1 MQYPTISYLTKVQF
15 GPGSLAD
22 LPEVIQRVGLK
33 RPLVVTD
40 GGLLERGFVERLCLK
55 EPVVFSEIE
64 TNPTET
70 SVLSGLER
78 YRAESCDGI
87 IALGGGSPMDV
98 AKAIGIMATHH
109 VALEETAFI
118 CGGLERVTSAVA
130 PIIAIP
136 TTAGTGSEVGRG
148 SLISMASGRKL
159 AIISPHI
166 IPKWSIVDP
175 ELTLGLPPLL
185 TAATGMD
192 ALSHCLE
199 TYCSNVYN
207 PVAGAIA
214 IDGLRRGWTN
224 IKTVV
229 EDGQNIEARSE
240 MMMCA
245 MQGALSFQKGLGVIH
260 AVSHPLGA
268 LRQKGLH
275 HGTLNAVFMSHAIR
289 FNLDHARQELETIS
303 ATLDISQGADALA
316 DAFSDLTNEIGLPR
330 NLGEMGV
337 AAGDLAGIAEDA
349 MLDHCGFTNPRPL
362 TLENLG
368 AFLKA
373 AL

>member
-15 GPGSLAD
+15 GAGSLAD
-22 LPEVIQRVGLK
+22 LPEVIERVGLK

-40 GGLLERGFVERLCLK
+40 GGLLERGFVDRLCLN
-55 EPVVFSEIE
+55 EPAVFSDIE

-70 SVLSGLER
+70 SVLRGLET
-78 YRAESCDGI
+78 YRTEACDGI

-98 AKAIGIMATHH
+98 AKAIGIMATHNL
-109 VALEETAFI
+109 ALEDTAFI

-130 PIIAIP
+130 PVIAIP

-148 SLISMASGRKL
+148 SLISMTSGRKL

-175 ELTLGLPPLL
+175 ELTLGLPPML

-214 IDGLRRGWTN
+214 IDGLRRGWAN
-224 IKTVV
+224 IKAVV

-245 MQGALSFQKGLGVIH
+245 MQGALSFQKGLGIVH

-268 LRQKGLH
+268 LRQKALH

-289 FNLDHARQELETIS
+289 FNLDHAREELETIS
-303 ATLDISQGADALA
+303 SALDISAGAGALA
-316 DAFSDLTNEIGLPR
+316 DAFSDLTNQIGLPQ
-330 NLGEMGV
+330 NLSEMGV
-337 AAGDLAGIAEDA
+337 VADNLAGIAEDA

-362 TLENLG
+362 TLENVE
-368 AFLKA
+368 AFLKG

>member
-15 GPGSLAD
+15 GAGSLAD

-64 TNPTET
+64 TNPTEN

>member
-15 GPGSLAD
+15 GAGSLAD
-22 LPEVIQRVGLK
+22 LPEVIERVGLK

-40 GGLLERGFVERLCLK
+40 GGLLERGFVDRLCLN
-55 EPVVFSEIE
+55 EPAVFSDIE
-64 TNPTET
+64 TNPTEA
-70 SVLSGLER
+70 SVLRGLET
-78 YRAESCDGI
+78 YRTEACDGI

-98 AKAIGIMATHH
+98 AKAIGIMATHNL
-109 VALEETAFI
+109 ALEDTAFI
-118 CGGLERVTSAVA
+118 SGGLERVTSAVA
-130 PIIAIP
+130 PVIAIP

-148 SLISMASGRKL
+148 SLISMTSGRKL
-159 AIISPHI
+159 AIISPHV

-175 ELTLGLPPLL
+175 ELTLGLPPML

-214 IDGLRRGWTN
+214 IDGLRRGWAN
-224 IKTVV
+224 IKAVV

-245 MQGALSFQKGLGVIH
+245 MQGALSFQKGLGIVH

-268 LRQKGLH
+268 LRQKALH

-289 FNLDHARQELETIS
+289 FNLDHAREELETIS
-303 ATLDISQGADALA
+303 SALDISAGAGALA
-316 DAFSDLTNEIGLPR
+316 DAFSDLTNEIGLPQ
-330 NLGEMGV
+330 NLSEMGV
-337 AAGDLAGIAEDA
+337 VADNLAGIAEDA
-349 MLDHCGFTNPRPL
+349 ILDHCGFTNPRPL
-362 TLENLG
+362 TLENVE
-368 AFLKA
+368 AFLKG

>member
-15 GPGSLAD
+15 GAGSLAD
-22 LPEVIQRVGLK
+22 LPEVIQRVGIK

-40 GGLLERGFVERLCLK
+40 GGLLERGFVDRLRLN
-55 EPVVFSEIE
+55 EPAVFSEIE
-64 TNPTET
+64 TNPTEA
-70 SVLSGLER
+70 SILCGLET
-78 YRAESCDGI
+78 YRTEACDGI
-87 IALGGGSPMDV
+87 IALGGGSPMDA
-98 AKAIGIMATHH
+98 AKALGIMATHNLG
-109 VALEETAFI
+109 LEETAFI
-118 CGGLERVTSAVA
+118 CGGLDKITSAVA

-214 IDGLRRGWTN
+214 IDGLCRGWAN
-224 IKTVV
+224 IKAVV

-245 MQGALSFQKGLGVIH
+245 MQGALSFQKGLGVVH

-289 FNLDHARQELETIS
+289 FNRDHAREELETVSAALGIS
-303 ATLDISQGADALA
+303 SGADALA
-316 DAFSDLTNEIGLPR
+316 DAFAQLTNEIGLPQ
-330 NLGEMGV
+330 NLSDMGV
-337 AAGDLAGIAEDA
+337 VAGDLDGIAEDA

-362 TLENLG
+362 TFENVD
-368 AFLKA
+368 AFLTG

>member
-15 GPGSLAD
+15 GAGSLVD
-22 LPEVIQRVGLK
+22 LPEVIRRVGLT

-40 GGLLERGFVERLCLK
+40 EGLLERGFVDRLRLNK
-55 EPVVFSEIE
+55 PVVFSDIE
-64 TNPTET
+64 TNPTEA
-70 SVLSGLER
+70 SVLRGLET
-78 YRAESCDGI
+78 YQAESCDGI
-87 IALGGGSPMDV
+87 IALGGGSPMDA
-98 AKAIGIMATHH
+98 AKGIGILATHRL
-109 VALEETAFI
+109 ALEDTAFI
-118 CGGLERVTSAVA
+118 YGGLEKITSAVT

-148 SLISMASGRKL
+148 ALISMTSGRKL
-159 AIISPHI
+159 AIVSPHI

-175 ELTLGLPPLL
+175 ELTLELPPLL

-192 ALSHCLE
+192 AISHCLE
-199 TYCSNVYN
+199 TFCSNVFN

-224 IKTVV
+224 IKAVV

-245 MQGALSFQKGLGVIH
+245 MQGALSFQKGLGVVH

-275 HGTLNAVFMSHAIR
+275 HGTLNAVFMPHAIR
-289 FNLDHARQELETIS
+289 FNLAHAREDLETIA
-303 ATLDISQGADALA
+303 ATLTVSSGADSLA
-316 DAFSDLTNEIGLPR
+316 DAFSDLNNQIGLPR
-330 NLGEMGV
+330 NLREMGV
-337 AAGDLAGIAEDA
+337 VAGDLAGIVEDA

-362 TLENLG
+362 TVENLG
-368 AFLKA
+368 AFLKG

>member
-1 MQYPTISYLTKVQF
+1 
-15 GPGSLAD
+15 
-22 LPEVIQRVGLK
+22 
-33 RPLVVTD
+33 
-40 GGLLERGFVERLCLK
+40 
-55 EPVVFSEIE
+55 
-64 TNPTET
+64 
-70 SVLSGLER
+70 
-78 YRAESCDGI
+78 
-87 IALGGGSPMDV
+87 MDA
-98 AKAIGIMATHH
+98 AKGIGILATHQL
-109 VALEETAFI
+109 ALEDAAFI
-118 CGGLERVTSAVA
+118 CGGLEKVTSAVT

-148 SLISMASGRKL
+148 ALISMESGRKL

-175 ELTLGLPPLL
+175 ELTLELPPLL

-199 TYCSNVYN
+199 TYCSNVFN

-214 IDGLRRGWTN
+214 IDGLRRGWAN
-224 IKTVV
+224 IKAVV
-229 EDGQNIEARSE
+229 DDGQNIAARSE

-275 HGTLNAVFMSHAIR
+275 HGTLNAVFMPHAIR
-289 FNLDHARQELETIS
+289 FNLDSARNEMETIS
-303 ATLDISQGADALA
+303 ATLGISSGSDALA
-316 DAFSDLTNEIGLPR
+316 DAFSALNHRIGLPP
-330 NLGEMGV
+330 NLGGMGV
-337 AAGDLAGIAEDA
+337 DAGDLDGIAEDA
-349 MLDHCGFTNPRPL
+349 LLDHCGFTNPRTL
-362 TLENLG
+362 TLENLQT
-368 AFLKA
+368 FLKG

>member
-15 GPGSLAD
+15 GAGSLAD
-22 LPEVIQRVGLK
+22 LPEVIERVGLK

-40 GGLLERGFVERLCLK
+40 GGLLERGFVDRLCLN
-55 EPVVFSEIE
+55 EPAVFSDIE
-64 TNPTET
+64 TNPTEA
-70 SVLSGLER
+70 SVLRGLET
-78 YRAESCDGI
+78 YRTEACDGI
-87 IALGGGSPMDV
+87 ITLGGGSPMDV
-98 AKAIGIMATHH
+98 AKAIGIMATHNL
-109 VALEETAFI
+109 ALEDTAFI
-118 CGGLERVTSAVA
+118 SGGLERVTSAVA
-130 PIIAIP
+130 PVIAIP

-148 SLISMASGRKL
+148 SLISMTSGRKL

-175 ELTLGLPPLL
+175 ELTLGLPPML

-214 IDGLRRGWTN
+214 IDGLRRGWAN
-224 IKTVV
+224 IKAVV

-245 MQGALSFQKGLGVIH
+245 MQGALSFQKGLGIIH

-268 LRQKGLH
+268 LRQKALH

-289 FNLDHARQELETIS
+289 FNLDHAREELETIS
-303 ATLDISQGADALA
+303 SALDISAGAGALA
-316 DAFSDLTNEIGLPR
+316 DAFSDLTNEIGLPQ
-330 NLGEMGV
+330 NLTEMGV
-337 AAGDLAGIAEDA
+337 VADNLAGIAEDA
-349 MLDHCGFTNPRPL
+349 ILDHCGFTNPRPL
-362 TLENLG
+362 TLENVE
-368 AFLKA
+368 AFLKG

>member
-15 GPGSLAD
+15 GAGSLAD
-22 LPEVIQRVGLK
+22 LPEVIERVGLK

-40 GGLLERGFVERLCLK
+40 GGLLERGFVDRLCLN
-55 EPVVFSEIE
+55 EPAVFSDIE
-64 TNPTET
+64 TNPTEA
-70 SVLSGLER
+70 SVLRGLET
-78 YRAESCDGI
+78 YRTEACDGI

-98 AKAIGIMATHH
+98 AKAIGIMGTHNL
-109 VALEETAFI
+109 ALEDTAFI

-130 PIIAIP
+130 PVIAIP

-148 SLISMASGRKL
+148 SLISMTSGRKL

-175 ELTLGLPPLL
+175 ELTLGLPPML

-214 IDGLRRGWTN
+214 IDGLRRGWAN
-224 IKTVV
+224 IKAVV

-245 MQGALSFQKGLGVIH
+245 MQGALSFQKGLGIVH

-268 LRQKGLH
+268 LRQKALH

-289 FNLDHARQELETIS
+289 FNLDHAREELETIS
-303 ATLDISQGADALA
+303 SALDISAGASALA
-316 DAFSDLTNEIGLPR
+316 DAFSDLTNEIGLPQ
-330 NLGEMGV
+330 NLSEMGV
-337 AAGDLAGIAEDA
+337 VADNLAGIAEDA
-349 MLDHCGFTNPRPL
+349 ILDHCGFTNPRPL
-362 TLENLG
+362 TLENVE
-368 AFLKA
+368 AFLKG

>member
-15 GPGSLAD
+15 GAGSLVD
-22 LPEVIQRVGLK
+22 LSEVIQCVGMR

-40 GGLLERGFVERLCLK
+40 GGLLEQGFVDCLGLDK
-55 EPVVFSEIE
+55 PVVFSDIE
-64 TNPTET
+64 TNPTEA
-70 SVLSGLER
+70 SVLLGVET
-78 YRAESCDGI
+78 YRKEACDGI
-87 IALGGGSPMDV
+87 IALGGGSPMDA
-98 AKAIGIMATHH
+98 AKGIGILATHNL
-109 VALEETAFI
+109 ALEETAFI
-118 CGGLERVTSAVA
+118 YGGLEKITSAAA

-136 TTAGTGSEVGRG
+136 TTSGTGSEVGRG
-148 SLISMASGRKL
+148 ALISMASGRKL

-175 ELTLGLPPLL
+175 ELTLDLPPLL

-214 IDGLRRGWTN
+214 IDGLRRGWMN
-224 IKTVV
+224 IKAVV
-229 EDGQNIEARSE
+229 HDGQNIAARSE

-245 MQGALSFQKGLGVIH
+245 MQGALAFQKGLGVIH

-268 LRQKGLH
+268 LRQKSLH
-275 HGTLNAVFMSHAIR
+275 HGTLNAVFMPHAIR
-289 FNLDHARQELETIS
+289 FNFNTVREQMENIS
-303 ATLDISQGADALA
+303 TTLGISTGVDALV
-316 DAFSDLTNEIGLPR
+316 DAFSDLNQAIGLPL
-330 NLGEMGV
+330 NLVAMGV
-337 AAGDLAGIAEDA
+337 DLGDLDGVAENA
-349 MLDHCGFTNPRPL
+349 LLDHCGFTNPRSL
-362 TLENLG
+362 TLENLQ
-368 AFLKA
+368 AFLKG

>member
-15 GPGSLAD
+15 GAGSLAD
-22 LPEVIQRVGLK
+22 LPEVIERVGLK

-40 GGLLERGFVERLCLK
+40 GGLLERGFVDRLCLN
-55 EPVVFSEIE
+55 EPAVFSDIE
-64 TNPTET
+64 TNPTEA
-70 SVLSGLER
+70 SVLRGLET
-78 YRAESCDGI
+78 YRTEACDGI

-98 AKAIGIMATHH
+98 AKAIGIMATHNL
-109 VALEETAFI
+109 ALEDTAFI
-118 CGGLERVTSAVA
+118 SGGLERVTSAVA
-130 PIIAIP
+130 PVIAIP

-148 SLISMASGRKL
+148 SLISMTSGRKL

-175 ELTLGLPPLL
+175 ELTLGLPPML

-214 IDGLRRGWTN
+214 IDGLRRGWAN
-224 IKTVV
+224 IKAVV

-245 MQGALSFQKGLGVIH
+245 MQGALSFQKGLGIVH

-268 LRQKGLH
+268 LRQKALH

-289 FNLDHARQELETIS
+289 FNLDHAREELETIS
-303 ATLDISQGADALA
+303 SALDISAGAGALA
-316 DAFSDLTNEIGLPR
+316 DAFSDLTNEIGLPQ
-330 NLGEMGV
+330 NLSEMGV
-337 AAGDLAGIAEDA
+337 VADNLAGIAEDA
-349 MLDHCGFTNPRPL
+349 ILDHCGFTNPRPL
-362 TLENLG
+362 TLENVE
-368 AFLKA
+368 AFLKG

>member
-15 GPGSLAD
+15 GAGSLAD
-22 LPEVIQRVGLK
+22 LPEVIQLVGFK

-40 GGLLERGFVERLCLK
+40 GGLLERGFVDRLCLK
-55 EPVVFSEIE
+55 KPVVFSDIE
-64 TNPTET
+64 TNPTES
-70 SVLSGLER
+70 SVLSGLET

-87 IALGGGSPMDV
+87 VALGGGSPMDV
-98 AKAIGIMATHH
+98 AKAIGIMSTHQL
-109 VALEETAFI
+109 ALEETAFI

-148 SLISMASGRKL
+148 ALISMTSGRKL

-214 IDGLRRGWTN
+214 IDGLRRGWAN
-224 IKTVV
+224 IKAVV

-245 MQGALSFQKGLGVIH
+245 MQGALSFQKGLGVVH

-289 FNLDHARQELETIS
+289 FNLEHARQELETIS
-303 ATLDISQGADALA
+303 ATLGISQGADALA
-316 DAFSDLTNEIGLPR
+316 DAFSDLTNEIGLPQ

-337 AAGDLAGIAEDA
+337 VAGDLAGIAEGA

-368 AFLKA
+368 TLLKA

>member
-15 GPGSLAD
+15 GAGSLAD
-22 LPEVIQRVGLK
+22 LPAVIQRVGFK

-40 GGLLERGFVERLCLK
+40 EGLLERGFVDRLCLK
-55 EPVVFSEIE
+55 KPVVFSEIE
-64 TNPTET
+64 TNPTES
-70 SVLSGLER
+70 SVLSGLEI

-109 VALEETAFI
+109 LALEETAFI
-118 CGGLERVTSAVA
+118 CGGLEKVTSAVA
-130 PIIAIP
+130 PIVAIP

-148 SLISMASGRKL
+148 ALISMMSGRKL

-175 ELTLGLPPLL
+175 ELTLELPPLL

-214 IDGLRRGWTN
+214 IDGLRRGWAN
-224 IKTVV
+224 IKAAV
-229 EDGQNIEARSE
+229 EDGQNIVARSE

-289 FNLDHARQELETIS
+289 FNLEHARQELETIA
-303 ATLDISQGADALA
+303 ATLAISQGADALS
-316 DAFSDLTNEIGLPR
+316 DAFSDLTNEIGLPQH
-330 NLGEMGV
+330 LGEMGV
-337 AAGDLAGIAEDA
+337 TAGDLDGIADAA

-368 AFLKA
+368 AFLRA

>member
-1 MQYPTISYLTKVQF
+1 M
-15 GPGSLAD
+15 
-22 LPEVIQRVGLK
+22 K

-40 GGLLERGFVERLCLK
+40 GGLLERGFVDRLCLN
-55 EPVVFSEIE
+55 EPAVFSDIE
-64 TNPTET
+64 TNPTEA
-70 SVLSGLER
+70 SVLRGLEI
-78 YRAESCDGI
+78 YRTEACDGI

-98 AKAIGIMATHH
+98 AKAIGIMATHNL
-109 VALEETAFI
+109 ALEETAFI

-130 PIIAIP
+130 PVIAIP

-148 SLISMASGRKL
+148 SLISMTSGRKL

-175 ELTLGLPPLL
+175 ELTLGLPPML

-207 PVAGAIA
+207 PVASAIA
-214 IDGLRRGWTN
+214 IDGLRRGWAN
-224 IKTVV
+224 IKAVV

-245 MQGALSFQKGLGVIH
+245 MQGALSFQKGLGIVH

-268 LRQKGLH
+268 LRLKALH

-289 FNLDHARQELETIS
+289 FNLDHAREELKTIS
-303 ATLDISQGADALA
+303 SALDISAGAGGLA
-316 DAFSDLTNEIGLPR
+316 DAFSDLTNEIGLPQ
-330 NLGEMGV
+330 NLSEMGV
-337 AAGDLAGIAEDA
+337 VAGDLAGIAEYA

-362 TLENLG
+362 TLENVE
-368 AFLKA
+368 AFLKG

>member
-15 GPGSLAD
+15 GAGSLAD
-22 LPEVIQRVGLK
+22 LPEVIERVGLK

-40 GGLLERGFVERLCLK
+40 GGLLERGFVDRLCLN
-55 EPVVFSEIE
+55 EPAVFSDIE
-64 TNPTET
+64 TNPTEA
-70 SVLSGLER
+70 SVLRGLET
-78 YRAESCDGI
+78 YRTEGCDGI

-98 AKAIGIMATHH
+98 AKAIGIMATHNL
-109 VALEETAFI
+109 ALEDTAFI

-130 PIIAIP
+130 PVIAIP

-148 SLISMASGRKL
+148 SLISMTSGRKL

-175 ELTLGLPPLL
+175 ELTLGLPPML

-214 IDGLRRGWTN
+214 IDGLRRGWAN
-224 IKTVV
+224 IKAVV

-245 MQGALSFQKGLGVIH
+245 MQGALSFQKGLGIVH

-268 LRQKGLH
+268 LRQKALH

-289 FNLDHARQELETIS
+289 FNLDHAREELETIS
-303 ATLDISQGADALA
+303 SALDISAGASALA
-316 DAFSDLTNEIGLPR
+316 DAFSDLTNEIGLPQ
-330 NLGEMGV
+330 NLSEMGV
-337 AAGDLAGIAEDA
+337 VADNLAGIAEDA
-349 MLDHCGFTNPRPL
+349 ILDHCGFTNPRPL
-362 TLENLG
+362 TLENVE
-368 AFLKA
+368 AFLKG

>member
-15 GPGSLAD
+15 GAGSLAD
-22 LPEVIQRVGLK
+22 LPEVIERVGLK

-40 GGLLERGFVERLCLK
+40 GGLLERGFVDRLCLN
-55 EPVVFSEIE
+55 EPAVFSDIE
-64 TNPTET
+64 TNPTEA
-70 SVLSGLER
+70 SVLRGLET
-78 YRAESCDGI
+78 YRTEACDGI

-98 AKAIGIMATHH
+98 AKAIGIMATHNL
-109 VALEETAFI
+109 ALEDTAFI
-118 CGGLERVTSAVA
+118 SGGLERVTSAVA
-130 PIIAIP
+130 PVIAIP

-148 SLISMASGRKL
+148 SLISMTSGRKL

-175 ELTLGLPPLL
+175 ELTLGLPPML

-214 IDGLRRGWTN
+214 IDGLRRGWAN
-224 IKTVV
+224 IKAVV

-245 MQGALSFQKGLGVIH
+245 MQGALSFQKGLGIVH

-268 LRQKGLH
+268 LRQKALH

-289 FNLDHARQELETIS
+289 FNLDHAREELETIS
-303 ATLDISQGADALA
+303 SALDISAGAGALA
-316 DAFSDLTNEIGLPR
+316 DAFSDLTNEIGLPQ
-330 NLGEMGV
+330 NLSEMGV
-337 AAGDLAGIAEDA
+337 VADNLAGIAEDA
-349 MLDHCGFTNPRPL
+349 ILDHCGFTNPRPL
-362 TLENLG
+362 TLENVK
-368 AFLKA
+368 AFLKG

>member
-15 GPGSLAD
+15 GAGSLAD
-22 LPEVIQRVGLK
+22 LSEVIQCVGMR

-40 GGLLERGFVERLCLK
+40 GGLLELGFIERLGLNK
-55 EPVVFSEIE
+55 PVVFSDIE
-64 TNPTET
+64 TNPTEA
-70 SVLSGLER
+70 SVLLGVET
-78 YRAESCDGI
+78 YREEACDGI
-87 IALGGGSPMDV
+87 IALGGGSPMDA
-98 AKAIGIMATHH
+98 AKGIGILATHKL
-109 VALEETAFI
+109 ALEDTAFI
-118 CGGLERVTSAVA
+118 SGGLEKVTSAVA

-136 TTAGTGSEVGRG
+136 TTSGTGSEVGRG
-148 SLISMASGRKL
+148 ALISMASGRKL

-214 IDGLRRGWTN
+214 IDGLRRGWAN
-224 IKTVV
+224 IKAVLD
-229 EDGQNIEARSE
+229 DGQNIAARSE

-268 LRQKGLH
+268 LRQKSLH
-275 HGTLNAVFMSHAIR
+275 HGTLNAVFMPHAIR
-289 FNLDHARQELETIS
+289 FNFDSVRGQMENIS
-303 ATLDISQGADALA
+303 ATLGIGTGVDALA
-316 DAFSDLTNEIGLPR
+316 DAFSDLNQVIGLPV
-330 NLGEMGV
+330 NLVGMGV
-337 AAGDLAGIAEDA
+337 DAGDLGGVAESA
-349 MLDHCGFTNPRPL
+349 LQDHCGFTNPRPL
-362 TLENLG
+362 TLENLQ
-368 AFLKA
+368 AFLKG

>member
-15 GPGSLAD
+15 GAGSLAD
-22 LPEVIQRVGLK
+22 LPEVIQLVGFK
-33 RPLVVTD
+33 RPLIVTD
-40 GGLLERGFVERLCLK
+40 GGLLERGFVDRLCLK
-55 EPVVFSEIE
+55 NPVVFSDIE
-64 TNPTET
+64 TNPTES
-70 SVLSGLER
+70 SVLSGLEI
-78 YRAESCDGI
+78 YRAQSCDGI
-87 IALGGGSPMDV
+87 IALGGGSPMDA

-109 VALEETAFI
+109 LALEETAFI
-118 CGGLERVTSAVA
+118 CGGSQRVTAAVA

-148 SLISMASGRKL
+148 ALISMTSGRKL

-192 ALSHCLE
+192 AISHCLE
-199 TYCSNVYN
+199 TYCSNAYN

-214 IDGLRRGWTN
+214 IDGLRRGWAN
-224 IKTVV
+224 IKAVV

-245 MQGALSFQKGLGVIH
+245 MQGALSFQKGLGVVH

-289 FNLDHARQELETIS
+289 FNLEYARQELETIS
-303 ATLDISQGADALA
+303 ETLGISSGADALA
-316 DAFSDLTNEIGLPR
+316 NAFSDLTSEIGLPR
-330 NLGEMGV
+330 NLSEMGV
-337 AAGDLAGIAEDA
+337 VAADLAGIAEGA

-368 AFLKA
+368 TLLKA

>member
-15 GPGSLAD
+15 GVGSLAD
-22 LPEVIQRVGLK
+22 LSEVIQCVGMR

-40 GGLLERGFVERLCLK
+40 GGLLERGFVERLGINS
-55 EPVVFSEIE
+55 PVVFSNIE
-64 TNPTET
+64 SNPTEA
-70 SVLSGLER
+70 SVLMGVET
-78 YRAESCDGI
+78 YREEDCDGI
-87 IALGGGSPMDV
+87 IALGGGSPMDA
-98 AKAIGIMATHH
+98 AKAIGILATHKI
-109 VALEETAFI
+109 ALEDTAFI
-118 CGGLERVTSAVA
+118 CGGMDKVTSAVA

-148 SLISMASGRKL
+148 ALISMASGRKL

-175 ELTLGLPPLL
+175 ELTLGLSPVL

-199 TYCSNVYN
+199 TYCSNVFN

-214 IDGLRRGWTN
+214 IDGLRRGWAN
-224 IKTVV
+224 IEAVV
-229 EDGQNIEARSE
+229 EDGQNIAARSE

-268 LRQKGLH
+268 LRQKSLH
-275 HGTLNAVFMSHAIR
+275 HGTLNAVFMPHAIR
-289 FNLDHARQELETIS
+289 FNSESAGEAMENVS
-303 ATLDISQGADALA
+303 ATLGISAGIDSLA
-316 DAFSDLTNEIGLPR
+316 DAFSDLNRVIGLPE
-330 NLGEMGV
+330 NLAAMGV
-337 AAGDLAGIAEDA
+337 DASDLDGIAENA
-349 MLDHCGFTNPRPL
+349 LLDHCGFTNPRPL
-362 TLENLG
+362 TLENLQ
-368 AFLKA
+368 AFLKG

>member
-15 GPGSLAD
+15 GAGSLAD
-22 LPEVIQRVGLK
+22 LPEVIERVGLK

-40 GGLLERGFVERLCLK
+40 GGLLERGFVDRLCLN
-55 EPVVFSEIE
+55 EPAVFSDIE
-64 TNPTET
+64 TNPTEA
-70 SVLSGLER
+70 SVLRGLET
-78 YRAESCDGI
+78 YRTEACDGI

-98 AKAIGIMATHH
+98 AKAIGIMATHNL
-109 VALEETAFI
+109 ALEDTAFI
-118 CGGLERVTSAVA
+118 SGGLERVTSAVA
-130 PIIAIP
+130 PVIAIP

-148 SLISMASGRKL
+148 SLISMTSGRKL

-175 ELTLGLPPLL
+175 ELTLGLPPML

-214 IDGLRRGWTN
+214 IDGLRRGWAN
-224 IKTVV
+224 IKAVV

-245 MQGALSFQKGLGVIH
+245 MQGALSFQKGLGIVH

-268 LRQKGLH
+268 LRQKALH

-289 FNLDHARQELETIS
+289 FNLDHAREELETIS
-303 ATLDISQGADALA
+303 SALDISAGAGALA
-316 DAFSDLTNEIGLPR
+316 DAFSDLTNEIGLPQ
-330 NLGEMGV
+330 NLTEMGV
-337 AAGDLAGIAEDA
+337 VADNLAGIAEDA
-349 MLDHCGFTNPRPL
+349 ILDHCGFTNPRPL
-362 TLENLG
+362 TLENVE
-368 AFLKA
+368 AFLKG

>member
-15 GPGSLAD
+15 GAGSLAD
-22 LPEVIQRVGLK
+22 LPEVIERVGLK

-40 GGLLERGFVERLCLK
+40 GGLLERGFVDRLCLN
-55 EPVVFSEIE
+55 EPAVFSDIE
-64 TNPTET
+64 TNPTEA
-70 SVLSGLER
+70 SVLRGLET
-78 YRAESCDGI
+78 YRTEACDGI

-98 AKAIGIMATHH
+98 AKAIGIMATHNL
-109 VALEETAFI
+109 ALEDTAFI

-130 PIIAIP
+130 PVIAIP

-148 SLISMASGRKL
+148 SLISMTSGRKL

-175 ELTLGLPPLL
+175 ELTLGLPPML

-214 IDGLRRGWTN
+214 IDGLRRGWAN
-224 IKTVV
+224 IKAVV

-245 MQGALSFQKGLGVIH
+245 MQGALSFQKGLGIVH

-268 LRQKGLH
+268 LRQKALH

-289 FNLDHARQELETIS
+289 FNLDHAREELETIS
-303 ATLDISQGADALA
+303 SALDISAGAGALA
-316 DAFSDLTNEIGLPR
+316 DAFSDLTDEIGLPQ
-330 NLGEMGV
+330 NLSEMGV
-337 AAGDLAGIAEDA
+337 VAGDLDGIAEDA

-362 TLENLG
+362 TLENVE
-368 AFLKA
+368 AFLKG

>member
-15 GPGSLAD
+15 GAGSLAD
-22 LPEVIQRVGLK
+22 LPEVIERVGLK

-40 GGLLERGFVERLCLK
+40 GGLLERGFVDRLCLN
-55 EPVVFSEIE
+55 EPAVFSDIE
-64 TNPTET
+64 TNPTEA
-70 SVLSGLER
+70 SVLRGLET
-78 YRAESCDGI
+78 YRTEACDGI

-98 AKAIGIMATHH
+98 AKAIGIMATHNL
-109 VALEETAFI
+109 ALEDTAFI
-118 CGGLERVTSAVA
+118 SGGLERVTSAVA
-130 PIIAIP
+130 PVIAIP

-148 SLISMASGRKL
+148 SLISMTSGRKL

-175 ELTLGLPPLL
+175 ELTLGLPPML

-214 IDGLRRGWTN
+214 IDGLRRGWAN
-224 IKTVV
+224 IKAVV

-245 MQGALSFQKGLGVIH
+245 MQGALSFQKGLGIIH

-268 LRQKGLH
+268 LRQKALH

-289 FNLDHARQELETIS
+289 FNLDHAREELETIS
-303 ATLDISQGADALA
+303 SALDISAGASALA
-316 DAFSDLTNEIGLPR
+316 DAFSDLTNEIGLPQ
-330 NLGEMGV
+330 NLSEMGV
-337 AAGDLAGIAEDA
+337 VADNLAGIAEDA
-349 MLDHCGFTNPRPL
+349 ILDHCGFTNPRPL
-362 TLENLG
+362 TLENVE
-368 AFLKA
+368 AFLKG

>member
-15 GPGSLAD
+15 GAGSLAD
-22 LPEVIQRVGLK
+22 LPEVIERVGLK

-40 GGLLERGFVERLCLK
+40 GGLLERGFVDRLCLN
-55 EPVVFSEIE
+55 EPAVFSDIE
-64 TNPTET
+64 TNPTEA
-70 SVLSGLER
+70 SVLRGLET
-78 YRAESCDGI
+78 YRTEACDGI

-98 AKAIGIMATHH
+98 AKAIGIMATHNL
-109 VALEETAFI
+109 ALEDTAFI

-130 PIIAIP
+130 PVIAIP

-148 SLISMASGRKL
+148 SLISMTSGRKL

-175 ELTLGLPPLL
+175 ELTLGLPPML

-214 IDGLRRGWTN
+214 IDGLRRGWAN
-224 IKTVV
+224 IKAVV

-245 MQGALSFQKGLGVIH
+245 MQGALSFQKGLGIVH

-268 LRQKGLH
+268 LRQKALH

-289 FNLDHARQELETIS
+289 FNLDHAREELETIS
-303 ATLDISQGADALA
+303 STLDISAGAGALA
-316 DAFSDLTNEIGLPR
+316 DAFSDLTNEIGLPQ
-330 NLGEMGV
+330 NLTEMGV
-337 AAGDLAGIAEDA
+337 VADNLAGIAEDA
-349 MLDHCGFTNPRPL
+349 ILDHCGFTNPRPL
-362 TLENLG
+362 TLENVE
-368 AFLKA
+368 AFLKG

>member
-15 GPGSLAD
+15 GAGSLAD
-22 LPEVIQRVGLK
+22 LPEVIERVGLK

-40 GGLLERGFVERLCLK
+40 GGLLERGFVDRLCLN
-55 EPVVFSEIE
+55 EPAVFSDIE
-64 TNPTET
+64 TNPTEA
-70 SVLSGLER
+70 SVLRGLET
-78 YRAESCDGI
+78 YRTEACDGI

-98 AKAIGIMATHH
+98 AKAIGIMATHNL
-109 VALEETAFI
+109 ALEDTAFI

-130 PIIAIP
+130 PVIAIP

-148 SLISMASGRKL
+148 SLISMTSGRKL

-175 ELTLGLPPLL
+175 ELTLGLPPML

-214 IDGLRRGWTN
+214 IDGLRRGWAN
-224 IKTVV
+224 IKAVV

-245 MQGALSFQKGLGVIH
+245 MQGALSFQKGLGIVH

-268 LRQKGLH
+268 LRQKALH

-289 FNLDHARQELETIS
+289 FNLDHAREELETIS
-303 ATLDISQGADALA
+303 SALDISAGAGALA
-316 DAFSDLTNEIGLPR
+316 DAFSDLTNEIGLPQ
-330 NLGEMGV
+330 NLTEMGV
-337 AAGDLAGIAEDA
+337 VADNLAGIAEDA
-349 MLDHCGFTNPRPL
+349 ILDHCGFTNPRPL
-362 TLENLG
+362 TLENVE
-368 AFLKA
+368 AFLKG

>member
-15 GPGSLAD
+15 GAGSLVD
-22 LPEVIQRVGLK
+22 LSEVIQCVGMR

-40 GGLLERGFVERLCLK
+40 GGLLEQGFVDCLGLDK
-55 EPVVFSEIE
+55 PVVFSDIE
-64 TNPTET
+64 TNPTEA
-70 SVLSGLER
+70 SVLLGVET
-78 YRAESCDGI
+78 YRKEACDGI
-87 IALGGGSPMDV
+87 IALGGGSPMDA
-98 AKAIGIMATHH
+98 AKGIGILATHNL
-109 VALEETAFI
+109 ALEETAFI
-118 CGGLERVTSAVA
+118 YGGLEKITSAAA

-136 TTAGTGSEVGRG
+136 TTSGTGSEVGRG
-148 SLISMASGRKL
+148 ALISMASGRKL

-175 ELTLGLPPLL
+175 ELTLDLPPLL

-214 IDGLRRGWTN
+214 IDGLRRGWMN
-224 IKTVV
+224 IKAVV
-229 EDGQNIEARSE
+229 HDGQNIAARSE

-245 MQGALSFQKGLGVIH
+245 MQGALAFQKGLGVIH

-268 LRQKGLH
+268 LRQKSLH
-275 HGTLNAVFMSHAIR
+275 HGTLNAVFMPHAIR
-289 FNLDHARQELETIS
+289 FNFNTVREQMENIS
-303 ATLDISQGADALA
+303 TTLGISTGVDALV
-316 DAFSDLTNEIGLPR
+316 DAFSDLNQSIGLPL
-330 NLGEMGV
+330 NLVAMGV
-337 AAGDLAGIAEDA
+337 DLGDLDGVAENA
-349 MLDHCGFTNPRPL
+349 LLDHCGFTNPRSL
-362 TLENLG
+362 TLENLQ
-368 AFLKA
+368 AFLKG

>member
-1 MQYPTISYLTKVQF
+1 MQYPTISYLTNVQF
-15 GPGSLAD
+15 GAGSLVD
-22 LPEVIQRVGLK
+22 LPEVIQRVGMQ

-40 GGLLERGFVERLCLK
+40 GGLLNRGFVERLNLNN
-55 EPVVFSEIE
+55 PVVFSEIE
-64 TNPTET
+64 TNPTEA
-70 SVLSGLER
+70 SVLLGVEA
-78 YRAESCDGI
+78 YRREACDGI
-87 IALGGGSPMDV
+87 IALGGGSPMDA
-98 AKAIGIMATHH
+98 AKGIGIMATHDL
-109 VALEETAFI
+109 ALEDMAFI
-118 CGGLERVTSAVA
+118 CGGLEKITSEVV

-136 TTAGTGSEVGRG
+136 TTSGTGSEVGRG
-148 SLISMASGRKL
+148 ALISMASGQKL

-175 ELTLGLPPLL
+175 ELTLELPPLL

-214 IDGLRRGWTN
+214 IDGLRRGWSN

-229 EDGQNIEARSE
+229 DDGQNIVARSE

-268 LRQKGLH
+268 LRRKRLH
-275 HGTLNAVFMSHAIR
+275 HGTLNAVFMPHAIR
-289 FNLDHARQELETIS
+289 FNLDSARQETRVIS
-303 ATLDISQGADALA
+303 STLGISSGTDGLA
-316 DAFSDLTNEIGLPR
+316 DAFSELNRVLGLPQ
-330 NLGEMGV
+330 NLEEMGID
-337 AAGDLAGIAEDA
+337 AGDLDGIAEQA
-349 MLDHCGFTNPRPL
+349 LRDHCGFTNPRTL
-362 TLENLG
+362 TLKNLESL
-368 AFLKA
+368 LKS

>member
-15 GPGSLAD
+15 GAGSLAD
-22 LPEVIQRVGLK
+22 LPEVIQCVGMR

-40 GGLLERGFVERLCLK
+40 GGLLEQGFVERLGINR
-55 EPVVFSEIE
+55 PVVFSDIE
-64 TNPTET
+64 TNPTEA
-70 SVLSGLER
+70 SVLLGVEA
-78 YRAESCDGI
+78 YRKEACDGI
-87 IALGGGSPMDV
+87 IALGGGSPMDA
-98 AKAIGIMATHH
+98 AKAIGILATHK
-109 VALEETAFI
+109 VALEDTAFI
-118 CGGLERVTSAVA
+118 YGGLEKITSAVA

-148 SLISMASGRKL
+148 ALVSMASGRKL

-166 IPKWSIVDP
+166 IPKWSIIDP
-175 ELTLGLPPLL
+175 ELTLELPALL

-199 TYCSNVYN
+199 TYCSNVFN

-214 IDGLRRGWTN
+214 IDGLRRGWAN
-224 IKTVV
+224 IKAVV
-229 EDGQNIEARSE
+229 ADGQNIVARSE

-268 LRQKGLH
+268 LHQKSLH

-289 FNLDHARQELETIS
+289 FNSATAGEAMENIS
-303 ATLDISQGADALA
+303 AALGISVGADALA
-316 DAFSDLTNEIGLPR
+316 GAFSEMNRVIGLPES
-330 NLGEMGV
+330 LSAMGV
-337 AAGDLAGIAEDA
+337 DASDLDGIAEDA
-349 MLDHCGFTNPRPL
+349 LLDHCGFTNPRPL
-362 TLENLG
+362 TLENLRT
-368 AFLKA
+368 FLKG